1 MRCLLLISHVH
12 TVHTFAA
19 GRGSR
24 VYKQARKVV
33 QQRYQES
40 LPKVQLRGGLDL
52 RNVYMKKWV
61 GMTYTADGG
70 QEDHVR
76 QRLAMAG
83 VEFGRQRRMLSSGL
97 LLLPEKIS
105 AYKGAILITGTFGC
119 EAITLNSAIVR
130 KYCDFNVRCSRR

>member
-1 MRCLLLISHVH
+1 MSAHQSEAAVTKPH
-12 TVHTFAA
+12 GGWSYTVHTFAA

-83 VEFGRQRRMLSSGL
+83 VEFGRQRRTLSSGL

-105 AYKGAILITGTFGC
+105 AYDPDHRNLRLRSDHA
-119 EAITLNSAIVR
+119 
-130 KYCDFNVRCSRR
+130 